1 MRLSLIILLG
11 AVSVMGISGCG
22 TTAANWRSEAL
33 LSFDRVVTSG
43 ADGIAPE
50 EVDTIRRTMALADRY
65 SRQEMNED
73 ADRLYE
79 LSCRKSR
86 LLYRSLI
93 NQKVLQGAGIIL
105 EDAENRHAEEV
116 TVAREQISL
125 HELLKHGAPSSEPE
139 TSTAGQQGGQ
149 ASDRVAEDHD
159 PQPVM
164 KEPAPPTGGHRKPPG
179 MHAAPGRAGER
190 IEPGRKTIYLTFDD
204 GPSRLTLPIANF
216 LKSQGIAATFFVLGS
231 NIAGRERIVAST
243 LALGHRVGNH
253 TFSHNLRKLSA
264 SFDTGKN
271 EVSRTGAM
279 IERLGGDGRMV
290 RIPYGA
296 SGRDL
301 VSKVA
306 AEGAQIFDWDIN
318 SYDTTRK
325 GVRNHLFIE
334 NTVQRQLKRIG
345 KRHVILL
352 FHDGSGHD
360 STLAAIRD
368 LIPKLKREGYR
379 FGVLAGS
386 EHLAKASIGHSRGL

>member
-1 MRLSLIILLG
+1 MRLSLIPLLSV
-11 AVSVMGISGCG
+11 VSVMAISGCG
-22 TTAANWRSEAL
+22 TTAANWRNEAL
-33 LSFDRVVTSG
+33 VSFDRVVTSG
-43 ADGIAPE
+43 ADAIAPE
-50 EVDTIRRTMALADRY
+50 EADTIRRTMALADRY
-65 SRQEMNED
+65 YRQEMNED

-93 NQKVLQGAGIIL
+93 NEKVLHGASVIL
-105 EDAENRHAEEV
+105 ADAKNRNAREV
-116 TVAREQISL
+116 TIAREQISL
-125 HELLKHGAPSSEPE
+125 DKLLKDGDAGSSEIPDNPSRDRASPE
-139 TSTAGQQGGQ
+139 A
-149 ASDRVAEDHD
+149 A
-159 PQPVM
+159 
-164 KEPAPPTGGHRKPPG
+164 KEPEGLGNKYRRHAVPTQ
-179 MHAAPGRAGER
+179 AGEP

-204 GPSRLTLPIANF
+204 GPSRLTLPIASF

-231 NIAGRERIVAST
+231 NVAGRERIVAST
-243 LALGHRVGNH
+243 VALGHRVGNH

-264 SFDTGKN
+264 SFDKGAN

-279 IERLGGDGRMV
+279 IDRLGGDGRMV

-296 SGRDL
+296 SGRAL

-306 AEGAQIFDWDIN
+306 AEGAQIFDWDID

-325 GVRNHLFIE
+325 GVRSHLFIE
-334 NTVQRQLKRIG
+334 KAVQRQLKRIG

-379 FGVLAGS
+379 FGLLAGS
-386 EHLAKASIGHSRGL
+386 EHLAKAPIGQNRGL